1 MRPSVLFP
9 VFASVTSLPG
19 VGPRL
24 ATLFDR
30 AVGADTEAGAKAKVA
45 DLLWHLPTGLIDRR
59 FAPKVAEAPEG
70 VIATLTVQ
78 IDRHMPPRNPRMPYR
93 VRCHDETGTLFLVFF
108 HARGDYLSKLLP
120 VGETRVVSGRIERF
134 RDEAQMTHPD
144 HVGTPDEFASL
155 AAIEPVYRLTT
166 GLTPKVMAKAVR
178 GALDKAPDL
187 PEWLDEALRARQG
200 WTSWRAALAAAHAP
214 QAPEDLL
221 PTTAARRR
229 LAY

>member
-1 MRPSVLFP
+1 MRPTILFP
-9 VFASVTSLPG
+9 LFASVTSLPG

-24 ATLFDR
+24 ASLFDR

-59 FAPKVAEAPEG
+59 FSPKVAAAPEG

-78 IDRHMPPRNPRMPYR
+78 VDRHMPPHNPRMPYR

-134 RDEAQMTHPD
+134 REEAQMTHPD
-144 HVGTPDEFASL
+144 HVGAPEEFASL
-155 AAIEPVYRLTT
+155 ATIEPVYRLTT

-178 GALDKAPDL
+178 GAVDKAPDL
-187 PEWLDEALRARQG
+187 PEWLDEALRAREG
-200 WTSWRAALAAAHAP
+200 
-214 QAPEDLL
+214 
-221 PTTAARRR
+221 
-229 LAY
+229 